1 MSLDSFA
8 RRIDARFNLPRR
20 ADSQHHSSYRACI
33 NVLGA
38 FLESTVV
45 AICGIASVVLL
56 WLIGGWLVLSTE
68 MWLVVALV
76 MGVVIVLAFAEA
88 TDVWLSFNRFFSRET
103 YGDARWATRADLK
116 DAGLV
121 RPKTEES
128 FAPGDRF
135 WYLAWRALRWTREK
149 YEPDPRLPPA
159 IRIGSF
165 DFFHDL
171 VMSVEEFANH
181 LEFFGPPKSGKSASF
196 FMSVARQWARFG
208 SAILLDTK
216 RELFK
221 YTARYYRETY
231 LLDLINPA
239 YSDRL
244 GFMAACKG
252 DAEYASAVAN
262 IIVGLNNNRHT
273 PQNNENKFWR
283 EAATALLKSM
293 LLYVSS
299 ITERPHPAMIL
310 EFIAAREVTR
320 EKGEVVFDSLDE
332 ALGGAR
338 DKDVRQAY
346 GIFRQ
351 QDERLKASVI
361 ISMTTILE
369 AFSTPHAMSVL
380 SPPTKEERDAGVR
393 EIDMN
398 ALRRRGHAVYVV
410 VPEGEASRLQPVLS
424 TIFGLASLYLRK
436 TGDPDDAAYCL
447 IQMDEAGNVPP
458 PSLSEDVN
466 VGRGRKMCYMLGY
479 QNKRQPDKQMGEAE
493 ADTVNE
499 SIGATFFLPG
509 CKAKTAR
516 YAVELLGKTTTLQ
529 KSNTDAV
536 DDRIDNERLTEIG
549 RQMMD
554 ETSVRQMLRHVQA
567 IAIIGTAPPIR
578 FMFPP
583 DAKVVDRRK
592 TLPTRRVIAAPPLL
606 LPSPTSQQQQSL
618 TPPTSS
624 PPTAT
629 RDRVDRE
636 DESVDVSG
644 EREAS
649 HEAKPRR
656 ARRARIVRIENV
668 EQTDLVEV
676 AAGGE

>member
-1 MSLDSFA
+1 MSLDSLA

-20 ADSQHHSSYRACI
+20 ADAQHHSSYRACI

-45 AICGIASVVLL
+45 AICGGASVVLL
-56 WLIGGWLVLSTE
+56 WLIGGWLVLGTQ
-68 MWLVVALV
+68 MWLVVVLV
-76 MGVVIVLAFAEA
+76 MAVVVILAFAEA

-103 YGDARWATRADLK
+103 YGDARWATLADLK
-116 DAGLV
+116 DAGHV
-121 RPKTEES
+121 RPKTDES

-135 WYLAWRALRWTREK
+135 WYLAWRCLRWTREK
-149 YEPDPRLPPA
+149 YEPDPKLPPA
-159 IRIGSF
+159 IRIGGF

-262 IIVGLNNNRHT
+262 IIVGLNNNRNV
-273 PQNNENKFWR
+273 QNGENKFWR

-310 EFIAAREVTR
+310 EFIAAREVIK

-393 EIDMN
+393 AIDMN
-398 ALRRRGHAVYVV
+398 ALRKRGHAVYVV

-436 TGDPDDAAYCL
+436 TGDADDAAYCL

-499 SIGATFFLPG
+499 SVGATFFLPG

-549 RQMMD
+549 RQLMD

-567 IAIIGTAPPIR
+567 IAVVGTAPPIR

-583 DAKVVDRRK
+583 EAKIVDRRK
-592 TLPTRRVIAAPPLL
+592 ALPTRREIAAPPLL
-606 LPSPTSQQQQSL
+606 LQPPTSQQSPV
-618 TPPTSS
+618 PPTSS
-624 PPTAT
+624 SSAAT
-629 RDRVDRE
+629 SDDVDRK
-636 DESVDVSG
+636 DVSISVG
-644 EREAS
+644 GVREAPPG
-649 HEAKPRR
+649 AKPRR
-656 ARRARIVRIENV
+656 ARRARVARVENA
-668 EQTDLVEV
+668 EQTALVG
-676 AAGGE
+676 AATAVSDD